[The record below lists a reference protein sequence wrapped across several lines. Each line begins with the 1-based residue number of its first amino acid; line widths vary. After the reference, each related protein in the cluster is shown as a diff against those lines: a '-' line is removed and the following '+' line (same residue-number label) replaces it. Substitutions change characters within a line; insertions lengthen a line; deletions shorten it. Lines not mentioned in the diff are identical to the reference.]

1 MSDGQQPLRA
11 SFTDQERQAMLGRL
25 LRAIAHDLNNHLTVV
40 SSFIQLVE
48 DTMPSVE
55 DFAADI
61 EDATVSIDSASE
73 LAGLLLTLSKSSDDD
88 DRYTCD
94 LDETNEQMKPLIA
107 VALGRSCKLIWY
119 VDALTGVELGIS
131 QRCWI
136 DLCLELAHVARQH
149 QCAKM
154 TVWLERTGGEDGFV
168 QIHMRLE
175 GPSLLTPLDELATL
189 ARVKEV
195 LHVNGGELER
205 ELDASGGTGHHLV
218 IKLPI
223 A

>member
-1 MSDGQQPLRA
+1 MSDGQQHLSA

-48 DTMPSVE
+48 DTIPAVE
-55 DFAADI
+55 DLAADI

-73 LAGLLLTLSKSSDDD
+73 LVGLLLTLSKPADDA
-88 DRYTCD
+88 RTTCD
-94 LDETNEQMKPLIA
+94 LDEANEQMKPLIA
-107 VALGRSCKLIWY
+107 VALGRNSKLIWY
-119 VDALTGVELGIS
+119 VEAFTGVELGIS

-154 TVWLERTGGEDGFV
+154 TVWLEHVAAEAGFV

-175 GPSLLTPLDELATL
+175 GSALLTPLDELATL

-195 LHVNGGELER
+195 LHANGGDLER
-205 ELDASGGTGHHLV
+205 QLDASGGTGHHLV
-218 IKLPI
+218 IKLPL